1 MVIEN
6 EKGGR
11 SVITSMNVVKKS
23 ATCATC
29 NITGRNFKLKGK
41 EIGRT
46 QTMLLSIRVLL
57 YILSME

>member
-29 NITGRNFKLKGK
+29 NITGRNFKPKGK

-46 QTMLLSIRVLL
+46 QTMLLSI
-57 YILSME
+57 